1 MWNKVRQSYQLH
13 GSSVK
18 DKERTTENVTLK
30 KITEF
35 NQSLSETSTNRR
47 RQMGNSASIHND
59 SPIKQLSGSG
69 SQSSG
74 IATDESGTMDSS
86 PLNSDAELSTPEISQ
101 KSQEPP
107 VNSGKDNSA
116 IQNHFPLN
124 CCWDAGSPRASLV
137 GADILKVDDDD
148 AGGGG
153 GTLQS
158 PALKQD
164 DPLDKEGNG
173 KILSKNMSRD
183 SGLVPSDNE
192 KSPCSPH
199 KPLNGRS
206 ASLDS
211 GNALTPTRTLN
222 AGLPQWPSSPPS
234 KMIQGKSKSCF
245 DLGCNLRKSDLAL
258 SPTNV
263 QFAGLTKSCSSV
275 HATSLAV
282 LPKDTII
289 PAISDNDVHGKHHSD
304 QSLALSAKSGVVSAS
319 MFHNCS
325 RTAVSTNSVLPP
337 SQAKCPPRSMSSQ
350 ALNVNGSTV
359 ACKPRELHQHTLPR
373 THPRTSNHLLLCGR
387 PLNSEV
393 SEKSSTPD
401 IHNRNLTNTS
411 SNCTE
416 TSPTLVEGCPDALPK
431 EPACP
436 PVTTASNM
444 SSKHLIMEALN
455 RATLRHCSTASLVT
469 SSTKVDDCPSSPTHQ
484 EHKPDGEQGGCCDIT
499 NGKVASLADYNP
511 SNDIIQDAAVPPKQE
526 SVALQQRGPL
536 PRVMDDPVDVVAP
549 TGTSKEKTME
559 KQPSEVL
566 QDNYEAIIQ
575 DWEEYLQNA
584 LPQTNQDV
592 TDNSAKQ
599 PCEQA
604 AAAAA
609 AGTGFVQLLEMVRF
623 LECISRVYDERARSG
638 DFRAQQLAGQAVPG
652 TKKATELAHTKVF
665 GAQDPQN
672 RIAKMKTLPMAQE
685 LVSGLS
691 RATVARDDSTQ
702 CQQQQQQA
710 NAVAAG
716 AIPKRRHHTLWP
728 ASAKRHSDPNLRPL
742 HLEPSY
748 AGMQPDDCIDGA
760 MTLNRH
766 HSRAPWKSLRALF
779 KRSKAVKQSHSGDS
793 TYSRSE
799 EVDDIKET
807 EEFSGS

>member
-1 MWNKVRQSYQLH
+1 MWTKLRQSYQLH

-18 DKERTTENVTLK
+18 DKEGTTGNVILK
-30 KITEF
+30 KITEL
-35 NQSLSETSTNRR
+35 NQSLSETSINRR

-86 PLNSDAELSTPEISQ
+86 PLNSDVELSTPEISQ

-107 VNSGKDNSA
+107 VNNGKDNSA
-116 IQNHFPLN
+116 IKNHCPLN

-137 GADILKVDDDD
+137 GADISKVDN
-148 AGGGG
+148 GGG
-153 GTLQS
+153 GTLKS
-158 PALKQD
+158 LALKQD
-164 DPLDKEGNG
+164 DPLDKERNG
-173 KILSKNMSRD
+173 KILPKNMSRD

-222 AGLPQWPSSPPS
+222 AGLPQWPLSPPS

-263 QFAGLTKSCSSV
+263 QYAGLTKSCSSV

-282 LPKDTII
+282 VPKNTII
-289 PAISDNDVHGKHHSD
+289 PAISNDDIHGKHHSD
-304 QSLALSAKSGVVSAS
+304 QSLALSAKSGVISAP
-319 MFHNCS
+319 MFHNRS
-325 RTAVSTNSVLPP
+325 RTAVSTNSALLLP
-337 SQAKCPPRSMSSQ
+337 QAKCPPRSLSSQ
-350 ALNVNGSTV
+350 ALNVNGSIV
-359 ACKPRELHQHTLPR
+359 ACKPRELLQHTLPR
-373 THPRTSNHLLLCGR
+373 TRSRTSNHLLLCGR
-387 PLNSEV
+387 PLKSEV

-436 PVTTASNM
+436 HVTTASNM

-455 RATLRHCSTASLVT
+455 RATFRHSSTASLVT
-469 SSTKVDDCPSSPTHQ
+469 SSTKVDDCPSSPTNQ
-484 EHKPDGEQGGCCDIT
+484 EHKPSDAASEQSGCSDIT
-499 NGKVASLADYNP
+499 DGKVASLADYNP
-511 SNDIIQDAAVPPKQE
+511 SNDIIQDAAVLPKQE
-526 SVALQQRGPL
+526 SVALQQQGPL
-536 PRVMDDPVDVVAP
+536 PRVMDDPVDVAAP

-559 KQPSEVL
+559 KQPSEVVG
-566 QDNYEAIIQ
+566 DNYEAIIQ

-584 LPQTNQDV
+584 LPQTNQAV
-592 TDNSAKQ
+592 TDNSTKQ
-599 PCEQA
+599 PCEP
-604 AAAAA
+604 AAA

-652 TKKATELAHTKVF
+652 TKKATEVAHTKVF

-672 RIAKMKTLPMAQE
+672 RIAKMKILPMTQE

-691 RATVARDDSTQ
+691 RATVARDGSTQ
-702 CQQQQQQA
+702 CQQQQQP

-742 HLEPSY
+742 HLEASF
-748 AGMQPDDCIDGA
+748 AGMQPEDCIDGA
-760 MTLNRH
+760 MTLNRQ

-807 EEFSGS
+807 EEFSAS